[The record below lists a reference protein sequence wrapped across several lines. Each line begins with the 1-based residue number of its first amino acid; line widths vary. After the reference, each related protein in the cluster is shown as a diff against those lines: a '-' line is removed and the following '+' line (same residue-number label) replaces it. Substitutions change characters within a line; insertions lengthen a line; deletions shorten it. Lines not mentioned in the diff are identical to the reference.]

1 MIFYFVSL
9 LCSCVFVCIHTYTHM
24 SIYMCVC
31 MSAVPQFL
39 CIQLHFPQILYV
51 CVCVFYI
58 CVCVFGCGWPFA
70 VRGLSLFAVCRG
82 YSLLQRVVFSLQWL
96 LVLGS
101 TGFRHMGCTSCSMGV
116 QQLQLVGSRV
126 WAQQLSHPGYSCSV
140 ACGILLERGSNPH
153 PLHWQVDS
161 KPLPPGSPKLYF
173 K

>member
-9 LCSCVFVCIHTYTHM
+9 LCSCVFVCIHTYTHVY
-24 SIYMCVC
+24 ICVC
-31 MSAVPQFL
+31 VCQQFHSS
-39 CIQLHFPQILYV
+39 CVSSSISPKFYM

-70 VRGLSLFAVCRG
+70 VRGLSLYAVCRG

-126 WAQQLSHPGYSCSV
+126 WAQQLWHPGYSCSV
-140 ACGILLERGSNPH
+140 ACGILLERVSNPH

-161 KPLPPGSPKLYF
+161 KPLPP
-173 K
+173 